1 MGYRLREEKNRTN
14 SILLFIVV
22 AILTSLVS
30 LAFSFIA
37 IWPPFDL
44 VSMSVSIMSIA
55 LLVGLGVFIINT
67 HPTNAN
73 EVTEQKKINNI
84 A

>member
-1 MGYRLREEKNRTN
+1 MGYRIREEKNSTN

-30 LAFSFIA
+30 LTFSFIA

-44 VSMSVSIMSIA
+44 ASISVSVMLIA
-55 LLVGLGVFIINT
+55 LLIGLGVFIIAT
-67 HPTNAN
+67 HPTHPN
-73 EVTEQKKINNI
+73 ELAEQ
-84 A
+84 

>member
-1 MGYRLREEKNRTN
+1 MGYRIREEKNSTN

-44 VSMSVSIMSIA
+44 VSISISVMLIA
-55 LLVGLGVFIINT
+55 LLVGLGIFIIST
-67 HPTNAN
+67 HPSELAD
-73 EVTEQKKINNI
+73 Q
-84 A
+84 